1 MGTVCRVVQG
11 HTSPECDVT
20 PFHGLRGIIGLRVTV
35 DTDEP
40 PVKTTQTEESSV
52 DFTPDSGTITMFSTT
67 WCGYCNRLKKQL
79 DAKGIGYTEIN
90 IEEVDGTAEL
100 VEQLNGGN
108 RTVPTVLFPDGTAA
122 TNPSASEVE
131 SRLAA

>member
-1 MGTVCRVVQG
+1 M
-11 HTSPECDVT
+11 
-20 PFHGLRGIIGLRVTV
+20 
-35 DTDEP
+35 
-40 PVKTTQTEESSV
+40 
-52 DFTPDSGTITMFSTT
+52 DFTPETGTITMFSTT

-79 DAKGIGYTEIN
+79 DAQGIGYTEIN

-100 VEQLNGGN
+100 VEQINGGN

-122 TNPSASEVE
+122 TNPSAAEVK

>member
-1 MGTVCRVVQG
+1 MGTVCRVVYG

-20 PFHGLRGIIGLRVTV
+20 PIPGLTGIIGLQVTV
-35 DTDEP
+35 DTNES
-40 PVKTTQTEESSV
+40 PVETTNTEESSV

-131 SRLAA
+131 NRLAA

>member
-1 MGTVCRVVQG
+1 MPSAPHTVIRAAPGPPGQG
-11 HTSPECDVT
+11 NT
-20 PFHGLRGIIGLRVTV
+20 GRRVTV
-35 DTDEP
+35 DTNETNIDA
-40 PVKTTQTEESSV
+40 EENPV
-52 DFTPDSGTITMFSTT
+52 DFTPESGTITMFSTT

-79 DAKGIGYTEIN
+79 DAQGIGYTEIN

-122 TNPSASEVE
+122 TNPSAAEVK

>member
-1 MGTVCRVVQG
+1 M
-11 HTSPECDVT
+11 
-20 PFHGLRGIIGLRVTV
+20 
-35 DTDEP
+35 
-40 PVKTTQTEESSV
+40 

-108 RTVPTVLFPDGTAA
+108 RTVPPTVLFPPDGTAA
-122 TNPSASEVE
+122 TNPPSASEVE
-131 SRLAA
+131 KRLVAV

>member
-1 MGTVCRVVQG
+1 M
-11 HTSPECDVT
+11 
-20 PFHGLRGIIGLRVTV
+20 
-35 DTDEP
+35 
-40 PVKTTQTEESSV
+40 

-131 SRLAA
+131 TRLVAV